1 MNWKLVF
8 GGGLVYYLA
17 QWVVSM
23 ATGGFVHEG
32 ILVEA
37 YRETAAF
44 WRPELNQTPPDIAAL
59 MPRWIATGLVASFLG
74 AAVYGWI
81 RPALQGSGWQKGAK
95 FGAISAILMAC
106 FMLGWSGVFN
116 LPERIWGWW
125 WLESVVYFVVGGA
138 ALGWFAE
145 KYAPAK

>member
-1 MNWKLVF
+1 MNWKLVL
-8 GGGLVYYLA
+8 GGGFVYYIA

-23 ATGGFVHEG
+23 ATGAVVHEG
-32 ILVEA
+32 ILMEA

-44 WRPELNQTPPDIAAL
+44 WRPELNQDPPDMAAL
-59 MPRWIATGLVASFLG
+59 MPRWIATGLITAFLG

-81 RPALQGSGWQKGAK
+81 RPALRGSGWQKGAQ
-95 FGAISAILMAC
+95 FGAVSAVLMAC

-116 LPERIWGWW
+116 LPERIWAWW

-138 ALGWFAE
+138 VLGWFAE
-145 KYAPAK
+145 KYVPAK